1 MHTRCYYVYILTN
14 LQRTVLYTGVTKD
27 IEQRIIEHYRVRG
40 QNHSFTG
47 QYHVYYLLYYEP
59 HPYINNAIAREKE
72 IKKWSRAKKMKL
84 IGGFNPE
91 LRFLNEK
98 LFGCWPPKE
107 LPSRF

>member
-1 MHTRCYYVYILTN
+1 MHTRCYYVYLLTN
-14 LQRTVLYTGVTKD
+14 LQRTVLYTGVTND
-27 IEQRIIEHYRVRG
+27 IEQRIIEHYRTRG
-40 QNHSFTG
+40 LNHSFTG

-59 HPYINNAIAREKE
+59 HPYINNAIAWEKE

-84 IGGFNPE
+84 IGTLNPE
-91 LRFLNEK
+91 LRSLNEK